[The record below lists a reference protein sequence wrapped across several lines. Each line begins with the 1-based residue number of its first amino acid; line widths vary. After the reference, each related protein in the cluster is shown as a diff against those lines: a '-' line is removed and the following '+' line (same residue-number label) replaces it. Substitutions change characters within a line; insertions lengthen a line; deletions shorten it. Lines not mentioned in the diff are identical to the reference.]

1 MKIEINCRGWAAVCR
16 AFNIGIVVCIVI
28 LGIGHTIGTEIE
40 AMDPIQMTWLM
51 MITYLAVL
59 WLFINKLQHCLEEIA
74 EEEDEKNDD
83 GSGDNGSDA
92 RSAD

>member
-16 AFNIGIVVCIVI
+16 AFNIGIVVCIVV

-59 WLFINKLQHCLEEIA
+59 WLFINKLEHTLKEIA
-74 EEEDEKNDD
+74 EKEDEKNDD

>member
-1 MKIEINCRGWAAVCR
+1 MKVEINCRGWAAVCR
-16 AFNIGIVVCIVI
+16 AFKIGIVVCIVI
-28 LGIGHTIGTEIE
+28 LGIGHAIGTEIE

-59 WLFINKLQHCLEEIA
+59 WLYLNMLEHYLKKFA
-74 EEEDEKNDD
+74 EKEDEKNDD